1 QAIDG
6 LQIDLGQPRT
16 VSGAVASRLIFG
28 EAPYGHMLGGT
39 PKTLESLER
48 EDLVKFHA
56 AHYRPDNAVLVLA
69 GDVKADDAFQ
79 LAQRLFGGWK
89 RGAAAAK
96 KSAPAAAAEAS
107 APSKP
112 RVVVIDMPE
121 AGQAAVTVGR
131 RGIRRTDPE
140 YFRAIVANSVL
151 GGGYSARLNQEIRI
165 KRGLSYG
172 AGSAFAPRAG
182 VGPFTARTE
191 TKNESA
197 AEVASI
203 LVDEMGRLAAA
214 DVPEPE
220 LIPRKAVL
228 IGELGQSLETTSGI
242 VDQISSLALHDLPL
256 ASINSYIG
264 NVQKV
269 TAEEVRTFAASRI
282 GTEMNIAVVGD
293 ASKFL
298 EPLQKRFGEVE
309 VIKFDEL
316 DLNSPTLRVR
326 KAKE

>member
-1 QAIDG
+1 
-6 LQIDLGQPRT
+6 
-16 VSGAVASRLIFG
+16 
-28 EAPYGHMLGGT
+28 
-39 PKTLESLER
+39 
-48 EDLVKFHA
+48 
-56 AHYRPDNAVLVLA
+56 
-69 GDVKADDAFQ
+69 
-79 LAQRLFGGWK
+79 
-89 RGAAAAK
+89 
-96 KSAPAAAAEAS
+96 
-107 APSKP
+107 
-112 RVVVIDMPE
+112 
-121 AGQAAVTVGR
+121 
-131 RGIRRTDPE
+131 
-140 YFRAIVANSVL
+140 VL

-172 AGSAFAPRAG
+172 AGSAFAPRAD

-203 LVDEMGRLAAA
+203 LVDEMGRLATS

-282 GTEMNIAVVGD
+282 GTEMNIAIVGD

-316 DLNSPTLRVR
+316 DLSSPTLRVR